1 MRKFDN
7 LNINTLIGG
16 KMRNKNVILIILLIL
31 ALTLIFNY
39 QIDELRKVI
48 VKQNEIIG
56 GQNQCIDNLHS
67 EISKLLK
74 NIEVITGK
82 MIWNLEY

>member
-1 MRKFDN
+1 MQ
-7 LNINTLIGG
+7 
-16 KMRNKNVILIILLIL
+16 NKNVILIILLML

-39 QIDELRKVI
+39 QIDSLRKI
-48 VKQNEIIG
+48 IIEQNKIIG